1 MTRQTKSPN
10 RVEQLENCLDRV
22 ERNLELLTEGQ
33 LHTRNL
39 LDNFIRVSIQNSSEL
54 RQEMRFLLA
63 AITGHSSQSV
73 PPAHTPD

>member
-1 MTRQTKSPN
+1 MTRQTKNPN
-10 RVEQLENCLDRV
+10 RVEQLENRLDRV

-39 LDNFIRVSIQNSSEL
+39 LDNFIRVSTQNSNEL
-54 RQEMRFLLA
+54 HQEMRFLLA